1 MIAINDSLIIDTNN
15 SFEDID
21 SNEDNSSTSSSNELD
36 SNNIIVDPF
45 IEITIMIMLLKK
57 EQFPMYQKS
66 HTEQMQQMMMPED
79 FKLLMN
85 L

>member
-57 EQFPMYQKS
+57 E
-66 HTEQMQQMMMPED
+66 
-79 FKLLMN
+79 
-85 L
+85 